1 MQMDWL
7 KAQAYSRP
15 HALALLFGPQTWT
28 YRELDGWVDA
38 WCGRV
43 ASLGLT
49 VGDRVGLCLPN
60 TPEMVALIHA
70 AARLGLT
77 LVPLNTRLTERELA
91 WQVAQT
97 GCKVVISNQLPVS
110 SEQLAVTSDQSP
122 VSSLS
127 VSQSLNLQSPHSPF
141 TIHHSPFTIDQLW
154 SSTPTPFFPAPF
166 SLDTL
171 QAIIFT
177 SGTTGQPKGA
187 MLTFGNH
194 FWSAAASAFRLG
206 VLPDDRWLTCLPLY
220 HVGGQAILFRS
231 ALYGT
236 AVVLQQ
242 GFDLERINTS
252 LDNDQI
258 SLVSL
263 VPTMLHRLLETRTHW
278 PESLRLILLG
288 GAAADPDLSH
298 RANQLPRRSPF
309 TIHHSPF
316 TIPLIAPT
324 YGLSEAASQV
334 ATLLPPEAQAKPGS
348 VGKPLLFTTIR
359 IADEQGQTLPAGEIG
374 GVVVQGPTVMP
385 GYWQNAEATAK
396 TIRDGE
402 LFTGDLG
409 YLDEDGDLWLVQ
421 RRSDLIVTGGENVYP
436 AEVENVLKQHPGV
449 AAACVVGIP
458 HPQWRPKVSALI
470 VPRPGHQPTPE
481 QLTTFARQPLAGYK
495 IPRHIQFTDHL
506 PQTASGKIERYAVQ
520 KQLQTGFS

>member
-1 MQMDWL
+1 MDWL

-28 YRELDGWVDA
+28 YRELDAWVDE

-49 VGDRVGLCLPN
+49 VGDRLGLCLPN

-77 LVPLNTRLTERELA
+77 LVPLNTRLTPSELA

-97 GCKVVISNQLPVS
+97 GCKAVINEPSAVSRQPSAVS
-110 SEQLAVTSDQSP
+110 SLQSP

-127 VSQSLNLQSPHSPF
+127 VSQSLSLSVSH
-141 TIHHSPFTIDQLW
+141 LW
-154 SSTPTPFFPAPF
+154 SLSPLPFSPAPF

-242 GFDLERINTS
+242 GFDPERINHS

-258 SLVSL
+258 TLVSL

-288 GAAADPDLSH
+288 GAAADPDLIH
-298 RANQLPRRSPF
+298 RANS
-309 TIHHSPF
+309 
-316 TIPLIAPT
+316 
-324 YGLSEAASQV
+324 LS
-334 ATLLPPEAQAKPGS
+334 
-348 VGKPLLFTTIR
+348 
-359 IADEQGQTLPAGEIG
+359 
-374 GVVVQGPTVMP
+374 
-385 GYWQNAEATAK
+385 
-396 TIRDGE
+396 
-402 LFTGDLG
+402 
-409 YLDEDGDLWLVQ
+409 
-421 RRSDLIVTGGENVYP
+421 
-436 AEVENVLKQHPGV
+436 
-449 AAACVVGIP
+449 
-458 HPQWRPKVSALI
+458 
-470 VPRPGHQPTPE
+470 
-481 QLTTFARQPLAGYK
+481 ARQPVSLSA
-495 IPRHIQFTDHL
+495 
-506 PQTASGKIERYAVQ
+506 PQHSALSTQHPPSSRRRMG
-520 KQLQTGFS
+520 